1 MQPFN
6 KAQAK
11 DNFEQTAENVN
22 LDDIKDA
29 AESGTE
35 KLNNLASNIP
45 KSLNECWNDLKTM
58 IALLKDYFS
67 GKYTTVPWKVI
78 AAITSAVLYFVSPI
92 DLIPDL
98 IPIIGFIDDA
108 FVISMCISL
117 CRSDLQNYTQFRTE
131 NNLNEE
137 IINE

>member
-1 MQPFN
+1 MHPFN

-11 DNFEQTAENVN
+11 ENFEQTAENVN
-22 LDDIKDA
+22 LDDIKNA

-35 KLNNLASNIP
+35 KLNGLAENIP
-45 KSLNECWNDLKTM
+45 KSLIECWNDLKLM

-67 GKYTTVPWKVI
+67 GNYTTVPWKVI

-117 CRSDLQNYTQFRTE
+117 CRSDLQNYTKFRTE
-131 NNLNEE
+131 NKLHEEAVNE
-137 IINE
+137 